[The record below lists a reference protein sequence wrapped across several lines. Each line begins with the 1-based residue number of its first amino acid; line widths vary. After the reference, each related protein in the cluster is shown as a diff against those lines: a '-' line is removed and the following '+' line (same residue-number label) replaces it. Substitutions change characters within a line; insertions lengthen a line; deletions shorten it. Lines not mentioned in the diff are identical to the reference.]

1 MAGKTI
7 VALYDD
13 FAEAVR
19 AVHALEEAGFQH
31 EDVSL
36 VANNAE
42 NRWSGAHR
50 ENSEAAR
57 QEGGSQA
64 ASGAETGATIGASAG
79 GAAALLASLGVLA
92 VPGVGPVLAA
102 GPIVALITGAG
113 VGAAAGG
120 LIGGLVG
127 LGVPEEEAH
136 AYAEGV
142 RRGGALVTA
151 RVPAEQVQR
160 AVAILERHD
169 AVDVAERQAGW
180 RERGWRQFDTGSEPW
195 GVEAIEG
202 ERAQWR
208 GAQATT
214 GVGFEETMRSGR
226 IAAEAGSLDAPVAPS
241 TAGMAATSGG
251 TGGAPRVPQAMPGG
265 GSGMSEGARGI
276 GGGSTGAAAMGGG
289 TASADRRNAT
299 QATTGE
305 ASRPGAGASAP
316 SEAEAA
322 LRSGVI
328 RQESDTARMSGGP
341 VPTAMSGMAGSPEGE
356 RAQREGL
363 REQKEPLKFH
373 GDSGRRRVRSYE
385 SAGGAPGERIDRTME
400 KAAAGD
406 KPMQADDP
414 DRNGGTDPLA
424 GRK

>member
-13 FAEAVR
+13 FADAVR
-19 AVHALEEAGFQH
+19 AVHALEQAGFQH
-31 EDVSL
+31 EDLSL

-42 NRWSGAHR
+42 NRWAGGETAKS
-50 ENSEAAR
+50 AATPR
-57 QEGGSQA
+57 EGGTQA
-64 ASGAETGATIGASAG
+64 ASGAETGATIGAIAG

-92 VPGVGPVLAA
+92 IPGVGPVLAA

-151 RVPAEQVQR
+151 RVPAEQAQR

-169 AVDVAERQAGW
+169 AVDVEERQAGW
-180 RERGWRQFDTGSEPW
+180 RERGWQQFDERAEPW
-195 GVEAIEG
+195 SVTAIEAERG
-202 ERAQWR
+202 EWR
-208 GAQATT
+208 GARATT

-226 IAAEAGSLDAPVAPS
+226 AAAEAGALDAPVTPS
-241 TAGMAATSGG
+241 TTGMAATSGG
-251 TGGAPRVPQAMPGG
+251 SGGAPRVPQATP
-265 GSGMSEGARGI
+265 GSGTSMSEGARGI
-276 GGGSTGAAAMGGG
+276 GGGTTGAAAMAGG
-289 TASADRRNAT
+289 TAAVDRRNAAET
-299 QATTGE
+299 
-305 ASRPGAGASAP
+305 ASEEEPHRGAGAPAAGG
-316 SEAEAA
+316 AEAA
-322 LRSGVI
+322 LRSGTI
-328 RQESDTARMSGGP
+328 RRESDTARMTGGP
-341 VPTAMSGMAGSPEGE
+341 VPSAMSGMAGSPEG
-356 RAQREGL
+356 L
-363 REQKEPLKFH
+363 REQKEPLKVH
-373 GDSGRRRVRSYE
+373 GDSGRPRVRSYDE
-385 SAGGAPGERIDRTME
+385 TGAPGERVDRAME

-406 KPMQADDP
+406 KPMHADDP
-414 DRNGGTDPLA
+414 DRHGGKDPLA